1 MYDGT
6 NDIIAP
12 SEILGRSDS
21 SRSHF
26 DPELVKIPELL
37 KKSPSET
44 MTKYEPFRSP
54 ISQRVSKPPSAYERV
69 RQWVCGLG
77 GWPPQ
82 RAEGFTR
89 KCVGAVR
96 LPSRSSFGPLWSGS
110 CGIISE
116 IRKS

>member
-6 NDIIAP
+6 NDIIALT
-12 SEILGRSDS
+12 EILGRSDS

-26 DPELVKIPELL
+26 DPELVKIPGLL

-44 MTKYEPFRSP
+44 MTKYEAFRSL

-77 GWPPQ
+77 GWP
-82 RAEGFTR
+82 RSGAEGFTR

-96 LPSRSSFGPLWSGS
+96 PPSRSSFGPLWSRS
-110 CGIISE
+110 CGILLE

>member
-37 KKSPSET
+37 KKNPSET
-44 MTKYEPFRSP
+44 MTKYEAFRSL

-82 RAEGFTR
+82 RGGGFH
-89 KCVGAVR
+89 A
-96 LPSRSSFGPLWSGS
+96 
-110 CGIISE
+110 
-116 IRKS
+116 

>member
-12 SEILGRSDS
+12 SEIRGRSGS

-44 MTKYEPFRSP
+44 MTKYEAFRSL
-54 ISQRVSKPPSAYERV
+54 ISQRVSKPPSASPR
-69 RQWVCGLG
+69 
-77 GWPPQ
+77 P
-82 RAEGFTR
+82 TR
-89 KCVGAVR
+89 LC
-96 LPSRSSFGPLWSGS
+96 SG
-110 CGIISE
+110 
-116 IRKS
+116 